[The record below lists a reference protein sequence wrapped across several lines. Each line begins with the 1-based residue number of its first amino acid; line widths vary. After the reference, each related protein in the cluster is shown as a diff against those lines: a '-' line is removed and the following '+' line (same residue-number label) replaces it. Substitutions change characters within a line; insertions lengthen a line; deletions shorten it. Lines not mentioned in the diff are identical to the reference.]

1 VKTSS
6 LKRNRLKCL
15 PIKTTHQKA

>member
-1 VKTSS
+1 
-6 LKRNRLKCL
+6 L